1 MTEETNKP
9 SKLKQWFWGFITIAV
24 VALYLLYKQVT
35 KPDIVIDNNTVIEN
49 TVVADSLRNVIQNNQ
64 EQTDAQV
71 QALNDSIA
79 MYQFIINENKQTI
92 NELKS
97 KTNEKS
103 NNVVYLTGNELYQF
117 LSDRY
122 KDSVPTK

>member
-24 VALYLLYKQVT
+24 VALYWLYKQVT

-79 MYQFIINENKQTI
+79 MYQFIINENEQTI

>member
-9 SKLKQWFWGFITIAV
+9 SKLKQWFWAFITIAV
-24 VALYLLYKQVT
+24 MALYWLYKKINQ
-35 KPDIVIDNNTVIEN
+35 PDIIINDDTVIEN
-49 TVVADSLRNVIQNNQ
+49 TEIADSLRNVIQNNQ
-64 EQTDAQV
+64 EKADAQV
-71 QALNDSIA
+71 EALADSIA
-79 MYQFIINENKQTI
+79 MYQFIVNENNQII

-103 NNVVYLTGNELYQF
+103 NNVVKLNSNELYQF

-122 KDSVPTK
+122 KDSLTTK